1 MDGHPNR
8 FSTALPLSPSRV
20 PPAISPA
27 LLSHWLSLGATVVW
41 LGVDDHPKAVL
52 AAADSLRTEAV
63 EAVGQLVR
71 SLGLHVAML
80 PGDNAGAATA
90 MQQQLPPL
98 PFLPP
103 VNLLIPS
110 PFPLSLSST
119 TSESLPPSLSS
130 SPCPLFSP
138 LYPPPFSK
146 PIAALK
152 AAHGITCMVG
162 NGINDAP
169 AIAAADVSIAMGTI
183 TSAATMEAA
192 DVALMSDDLR
202 QLARTFMLGQA
213 VRWVV
218 AEKRMLRCWWW

>member
-90 MQQQLPPL
+90 MQQQW
-98 PFLPP
+98 
-103 VNLLIPS
+103 
-110 PFPLSLSST
+110 
-119 TSESLPPSLSS
+119 
-130 SPCPLFSP
+130 
-138 LYPPPFSK
+138 SK

-152 AAHGITCMVG
+152 ASHGVTCMVG

-183 TSAATMEAA
+183 ASAATMEAA